1 MVVKKIREFLVLN
14 IVQIS
19 KQFGQIKAVKQ
30 VSFEVKAGEI
40 YGLLGPNGAGKS
52 TIIRCLS
59 GLTVPDEGECLI
71 NGHSIHSE
79 PIKAKQYLGLVPQDL
94 ALYQDLSAR
103 DNLQFW
109 GRAYGLSGQSLKQRQ
124 QEVLEQVGLDNR
136 AKEPVNNFSGG
147 MKRRLNFACGIIHQ
161 PKALLLDEPTVG
173 VDPQSREHL
182 LAAIE
187 TLKQQGTAVLY
198 TTHYMQEAERLC
210 DRVGI
215 IDQGEIIAQ
224 GSVAELRKQMDE
236 KDLITLEGQFDD
248 QDKNKLGDYEVLEF
262 SPQQIRLMAADASSH
277 LSDLLSHFTSKQI
290 HQASVQQANLESLF
304 IKLTGREL
312 RD

>member
-1 MVVKKIREFLVLN
+1 MLN

-52 TIIRCLS
+52 TTIRCLS

-71 NGHSIHSE
+71 NGYSIHSE

-94 ALYQDLSAR
+94 AMYQDLSAR
-103 DNLQFW
+103 ENLQFW
-109 GRAYGLSGQSLKQRQ
+109 GRAYGLSGQDLKERQ
-124 QEVLEQVGLDNR
+124 ATVLELVGLDKR
-136 AKEPVNNFSGG
+136 AKEPVKNFSGG

-182 LAAIE
+182 LTAIE
-187 TLKQQGTAVLY
+187 SLKQQGTAVLY

-224 GSVAELRKQMDE
+224 GSVAELRQQMGE
-236 KDLITLEGQFDD
+236 KDLITLEGQFSDA
-248 QDKNKLGDYEVLEF
+248 DKGRLDDYEILEF
-262 SPQQIRLMAADASSH
+262 TPQQIRLMTSNASSQ
-277 LSDLLSHFTSKQI
+277 LSDILARFESQHI

>member
-1 MVVKKIREFLVLN
+1 MLKV
-14 IVQIS
+14 VQIS
-19 KQFGQIKAVKQ
+19 KQFGQIKAVKN
-30 VSFEVKAGEI
+30 VSFEVKSGEI

-52 TIIRCLS
+52 TTIRCLS

-109 GRAYGLSGQSLKQRQ
+109 GRAYGLSGHSLKQRQ

-136 AKEPVNNFSGG
+136 SKESVNNFSGG

-277 LSDLLSHFTSKQI
+277 LSELLSHFTSQQI

>member
-1 MVVKKIREFLVLN
+1 MLRV
-14 IVQIS
+14 VQIS
-19 KQFGQIKAVKQ
+19 KHFGQIKAVNQ
-30 VSFEVKAGEI
+30 VSFEVEAGEI

-52 TIIRCLS
+52 TTIRCLS

-71 NGHSIHSE
+71 NGYSIHSE

-94 ALYQDLSAR
+94 ALYQDLSAHE
-103 DNLQFW
+103 NLQFW
-109 GRAYGLSGQSLKQRQ
+109 GRAYGLSGQVLKKRQ
-124 QEVLEQVGLDNR
+124 ATVLEQVGLDKR
-136 AKEPVNNFSGG
+136 AKEPVKNFSGG

-182 LAAIE
+182 LTAIE
-187 TLKQQGTAVLY
+187 SLKQQGTAVLY

-215 IDQGEIIAQ
+215 IDQGKIIAQ

-236 KDLITLEGQFDD
+236 KDLITLEGQFDEA
-248 QDKNKLGDYEVLEF
+248 DKTKVADFEVIECSLR
-262 SPQQIRLMAADASSH
+262 QMRLMAVNASGH
-277 LSDLLSHFTSKQI
+277 LSELLARFQPQQI

>member
-1 MVVKKIREFLVLN
+1 MLN
-14 IVQIS
+14 VVQIS
-19 KQFGQIKAVKQ
+19 KQFGSIKAVNN
-30 VSFEVKAGEI
+30 VSFEVKPGEI

-52 TIIRCLS
+52 TTIRCLS
-59 GLTVPDEGECLI
+59 GLTAPDEGECLI
-71 NGHSIHSE
+71 DGHSIHNE
-79 PIKAKQYLGLVPQDL
+79 PIRAKQHLGLVPQDL
-94 ALYQDLSAR
+94 AMYLDLSAR
-103 DNLQFW
+103 ENLNFW
-109 GRAYGLSGQSLKQRQ
+109 GRAYGLSGQALKQRQ
-124 QEVLEQVGLDNR
+124 QEVLEQVGLDKR
-136 AKEPVNNFSGG
+136 AKEPVTNFSGG
-147 MKRRLNFACGIIHQ
+147 MKRRLNFACGIIHE

-182 LAAIE
+182 LNAIE
-187 TLKQQGTAVLY
+187 TLKQNGTAVLY

-215 IDQGEIIAQ
+215 IDQGKIIAQ

-236 KDLITLEGQFDD
+236 KDLITLEGQFDESD
-248 QDKNKLGDYEVLEF
+248 QNKVTDYEVLDF
-262 SPQQIRLMAADASSH
+262 SPVQIRLMAANASAH
-277 LSDLLSHFTSKQI
+277 LSEILARFESQQI

>member
-1 MVVKKIREFLVLN
+1 MIKVNAICKRFGDIEAVKK
-14 IVQIS
+14 
-19 KQFGQIKAVKQ
+19 
-30 VSFEVKAGEI
+30 VSFDVRPGEI
-40 YGLLGPNGAGKS
+40 YALLGPNGAGKS
-52 TIIRCLS
+52 TTIRCLS

-71 NGHSIHSE
+71 HDFSIHSE

-94 ALYQDLSAR
+94 ALYQDLSAQ
-103 DNLQFW
+103 DNVQFW
-109 GRAYGLSGQSLKQRQ
+109 GRAYGLSGQTLKQHQ
-124 QEVLEQVGLDNR
+124 AAVLEQVGLDKR
-136 AKEPVNNFSGG
+136 AKEPVKNFSGG

-182 LAAIE
+182 LTAIE

-224 GSVAELRKQMDE
+224 GSVTELRQQMGE
-236 KDLITLEGQFDD
+236 KDLITLEGQFSDT
-248 QDKNKLGDYEVLEF
+248 DKGRLGDYEILEF
-262 SPQQIRLMAADASSH
+262 TPQQIRLMTSNASSQ
-277 LSDLLSHFTSKQI
+277 LSDILARFEAKQV

>member
-1 MVVKKIREFLVLN
+1 MLRV
-14 IVQIS
+14 VQIS
-19 KQFGQIKAVKQ
+19 KHYGQIKAVNQ

-52 TIIRCLS
+52 TTIRCLS

-71 NGHSIHSE
+71 NGYSIHSE

-94 ALYQDLSAR
+94 AMYQDLSAR
-103 DNLQFW
+103 ENLQFW
-109 GRAYGLSGQSLKQRQ
+109 GRAYGLSGQVLKQRQ
-124 QEVLEQVGLDNR
+124 ATVLEQVGLDKR
-136 AKEPVNNFSGG
+136 AKEPVKNFSGG
-147 MKRRLNFACGIIHQ
+147 MKRRLNFACGMIHQ

-182 LAAIE
+182 LNAIE
-187 TLKQQGTAVLY
+187 SLKQQGTAVLY

-215 IDQGEIIAQ
+215 IDQGKIIAQ
-224 GSVAELRKQMDE
+224 GSVSELRKQMDE
-236 KDLITLEGQFDD
+236 KDLITLEGQFEEA
-248 QDKNKLGDYEVLEF
+248 DKNKIVDFEVIEF
-262 SPQQIRLMAADASSH
+262 SPQQMRLMATNASGL
-277 LSDLLSHFTSKQI
+277 LSDLLSRFESQQI

>member
-1 MVVKKIREFLVLN
+1 MLN
-14 IVQIS
+14 VVQIS
-19 KQFGQIKAVKQ
+19 KRFGQIEAIKK
-30 VSFEVKAGEI
+30 VSFEVKPGEI

-52 TIIRCLS
+52 TSIRCLS

-71 NGHSIHSE
+71 NGHSIHNE
-79 PIKAKQYLGLVPQDL
+79 PIKAKQHLGLVPQDL
-94 ALYQDLSAR
+94 AMYQDLSAR
-103 DNLQFW
+103 ENLQFW
-109 GRAYGLSGQSLKQRQ
+109 GRAYGLSGQVLKLRQ
-124 QEVLEQVGLDNR
+124 QEVLEQVGLDKR

-147 MKRRLNFACGIIHQ
+147 MKRRLNFACGIIHH

-182 LAAIE
+182 LSAIE
-187 TLKQQGTAVLY
+187 DLKNQGTAVLY

-224 GSVAELRKQMDE
+224 GSVTELRKQMGE
-236 KDLITLEGQFDD
+236 KDLITLEGQFSEA
-248 QDKNKLGDYEVLEF
+248 DKAQLDHYEILEF
-262 SPQQIRLMAADASSH
+262 TPQQIRLMTSNASSQ
-277 LSDLLSHFTSKQI
+277 LSEILARFDSQKV

>member
-1 MVVKKIREFLVLN
+1 MLN

-19 KQFGQIKAVKQ
+19 KQFGEIKAVKK
-30 VSFEVKAGEI
+30 VTFEIRDGEI

-52 TIIRCLS
+52 TTIRCLS
-59 GLTVPDEGECLI
+59 GLTIPDEGECLI
-71 NGHSIHSE
+71 NGHSIHSD
-79 PIKAKQYLGLVPQDL
+79 PIKAKQHLGLVPQDL

-109 GRAYGLSGQSLKQRQ
+109 GRAYGLSGQPLKQRI
-124 QEVLEQVGLDNR
+124 QEVLEQVGLDKR

-187 TLKQQGTAVLY
+187 SLKQQGTAVLY
-198 TTHYMQEAERLC
+198 STHYMQEAERLC

-248 QDKNKLGDYEVLEF
+248 SDESKITDFEVIEF
-262 SPQQIRLMAADASSH
+262 SHEQIRLMTTNASG
-277 LSDLLSHFTSKQI
+277 LLSELLARFESQKI
-290 HQASVQQANLESLF
+290 HQASVQQASLESLF

>member
-1 MVVKKIREFLVLN
+1 MLRV
-14 IVQIS
+14 VQIS
-19 KQFGQIKAVKQ
+19 KHFGQIKAVNQ

-52 TIIRCLS
+52 TTIRCLS

-71 NGHSIHSE
+71 NGYSIHSE
-79 PIKAKQYLGLVPQDL
+79 PIKAKQHLGLVPQDL
-94 ALYQDLSAR
+94 ALYQDLSAHE
-103 DNLQFW
+103 NLQFW
-109 GRAYGLSGQSLKQRQ
+109 GRAYGLSGQVLKERQ
-124 QEVLEQVGLDNR
+124 ATVLEQVGLDKR
-136 AKEPVNNFSGG
+136 AKEPVKNFSGG
-147 MKRRLNFACGIIHQ
+147 MKRRLNFACGMIHQ

-182 LAAIE
+182 LNAIE
-187 TLKQQGTAVLY
+187 SLKQQGTAVLY

-215 IDQGEIIAQ
+215 IDQGIIIAQ

-236 KDLITLEGQFDD
+236 KDLITLEGQFDEA
-248 QDKNKLGDYEVLEF
+248 DKTKVADFEVIEC
-262 SPQQIRLMAADASSH
+262 SPQQMRLMAVNASGH
-277 LSDLLSHFTSKQI
+277 LSELLARFQPQQI

>member
-1 MVVKKIREFLVLN
+1 MLRV
-14 IVQIS
+14 VQIS
-19 KQFGQIKAVKQ
+19 KHFGQIKAVNQ
-30 VSFEVKAGEI
+30 VSFEVEAGEI

-52 TIIRCLS
+52 TTIRCLS

-71 NGHSIHSE
+71 NGYSIHSE

-94 ALYQDLSAR
+94 AMYQDLSAR
-103 DNLQFW
+103 ENLQFW
-109 GRAYGLSGQSLKQRQ
+109 GRAYGLSGQDLKERQ
-124 QEVLEQVGLDNR
+124 ATVLELVGLDKR
-136 AKEPVNNFSGG
+136 AKEPVKNFSGG
-147 MKRRLNFACGIIHQ
+147 MKRRLNFACGMIHQ

-182 LAAIE
+182 LNAIE
-187 TLKQQGTAVLY
+187 SLKQQGTAVLY

-215 IDQGEIIAQ
+215 IDQGKIIAQ

-236 KDLITLEGQFDD
+236 KDLITLEGQFDEA
-248 QDKNKLGDYEVLEF
+248 DKTKVADFEVIECSLR
-262 SPQQIRLMAADASSH
+262 QMRLMAVNASGH
-277 LSDLLSHFTSKQI
+277 LSELLARFQPQQI

>member
-1 MVVKKIREFLVLN
+1 MLRV
-14 IVQIS
+14 VQIS
-19 KQFGQIKAVKQ
+19 KHFGQIKAVNQ

-52 TIIRCLS
+52 TTIRCLS

-71 NGHSIHSE
+71 NGYSIHSE
-79 PIKAKQYLGLVPQDL
+79 PIKAKQHLGLVPQDL
-94 ALYQDLSAR
+94 ALYQDLSAHE
-103 DNLQFW
+103 NLQFW
-109 GRAYGLSGQSLKQRQ
+109 GRAYGLSGQVLKERQ
-124 QEVLEQVGLDNR
+124 ATVLEQVGLDKR
-136 AKEPVNNFSGG
+136 AKEPVKNFSGG
-147 MKRRLNFACGIIHQ
+147 MKRRLNFACGMIHQ

-182 LAAIE
+182 LNAIE
-187 TLKQQGTAVLY
+187 SLKQQGTAVLY

-215 IDQGEIIAQ
+215 IDQGKIIAQ

-236 KDLITLEGQFDD
+236 KDLITLEGQFDEA
-248 QDKNKLGDYEVLEF
+248 DKTKVADFEVIEC
-262 SPQQIRLMAADASSH
+262 SPQQMRLMAVNASGH
-277 LSDLLSHFTSKQI
+277 LSELLARFQPQQI

>member
-1 MVVKKIREFLVLN
+1 MVKKTWVDQVIKVN
-14 IVQIS
+14 AIY
-19 KQFGQIKAVKQ
+19 KQFGAIEAVKN
-30 VSFEVKAGEI
+30 VSFEVRPGEV
-40 YGLLGPNGAGKS
+40 YALLGPNGAGKS
-52 TIIRCLS
+52 TTIRCLS

-71 NGHSIHSE
+71 NNYSIHSE
-79 PIKAKQYLGLVPQDL
+79 PIQAKQHLGLVPQDL

-109 GRAYGLSGQSLKQRQ
+109 GRAYGLTGQTLKQRQ
-124 QEVLEQVGLDNR
+124 QAVLEQVGLDKR

-182 LAAIE
+182 LSAIE

-224 GSVAELRKQMDE
+224 GTVAELRKQMDE
-236 KDLITLEGQFDD
+236 KDLITLEGQFDESD
-248 QDKNKLGDYEVLEF
+248 QNKVNDYEVLDF
-262 SPQQIRLMAADASSH
+262 SPGQIRLMTVNASGH
-277 LSDLLSHFTSKQI
+277 LSDILSRFESQQV

>member
-1 MVVKKIREFLVLN
+1 MLN
-14 IVQIS
+14 VFQFT
-19 KQFGQIKAVKQ
+19 KRFGQIEAIKK
-30 VSFEVKAGEI
+30 VSFEVKPGEI

-52 TIIRCLS
+52 TSIRCLS

-71 NGHSIHSE
+71 NGHSIHNE
-79 PIKAKQYLGLVPQDL
+79 PIQAKKHLGLVPQDL
-94 ALYQDLSAR
+94 AMYQDLSAR
-103 DNLQFW
+103 ENLQFW
-109 GRAYGLSGQSLKQRQ
+109 GRAYGLSGQVLKLRQ
-124 QEVLEQVGLDNR
+124 QEVLEQVGLDKR

-147 MKRRLNFACGIIHQ
+147 MKRRLNFACGIIHH

-182 LAAIE
+182 LSAIE
-187 TLKQQGTAVLY
+187 DLKNQGTAVLY

-224 GSVAELRKQMDE
+224 GSVTELRKQMGE
-236 KDLITLEGQFDD
+236 KDLITLEGQFSEA
-248 QDKNKLGDYEVLEF
+248 DKAQLDHYEILEF
-262 SPQQIRLMAADASSH
+262 TPQQIRLMTSNASSQ
-277 LSDLLSHFTSKQI
+277 LSEILARFDSQKV

>member
-1 MVVKKIREFLVLN
+1 MLN
-14 IVQIS
+14 VVQIS
-19 KQFGQIKAVKQ
+19 KQFGQIKAVNQ
-30 VSFEVKAGEI
+30 VSFVVKPGEI

-52 TIIRCLS
+52 TTIRCLS

-71 NGHSIHSE
+71 NGHSIHNE
-79 PIKAKQYLGLVPQDL
+79 PIKAKQHLGLVPQDL

-109 GRAYGLSGQSLKQRQ
+109 GRAYGLKGQALKQRQ
-124 QEVLEQVGLDNR
+124 TEVLAQVGLDKR
-136 AKEPVNNFSGG
+136 AREPVNNFSGG

-182 LAAIE
+182 LTAIE
-187 TLKQQGTAVLY
+187 ALKQQGTAVLY

-215 IDQGEIIAQ
+215 IDQGKIIVQ
-224 GSVAELRKQMDE
+224 GTVAELRKQMDE
-236 KDLITLEGQFDD
+236 KDLITLEGQFNESDKD
-248 QDKNKLGDYEVLEF
+248 QLSDYEVIEF
-262 SPQQIRLMAADASSH
+262 TPQQIRLMAGNASRH
-277 LSDLLSHFTSKQI
+277 LSELLARFQSHQI

-304 IKLTGREL
+304 IKLTGRDL

>member
-1 MVVKKIREFLVLN
+1 M
-14 IVQIS
+14 
-19 KQFGQIKAVKQ
+19 
-30 VSFEVKAGEI
+30 
-40 YGLLGPNGAGKS
+40 
-52 TIIRCLS
+52 
-59 GLTVPDEGECLI
+59 
-71 NGHSIHSE
+71 
-79 PIKAKQYLGLVPQDL
+79 
-94 ALYQDLSAR
+94 YQDLSAR
-103 DNLQFW
+103 ENLQFW
-109 GRAYGLSGQSLKQRQ
+109 GRAYGLSGQVLKLRQ
-124 QEVLEQVGLDNR
+124 QEVLEQVGLDKR

-147 MKRRLNFACGIIHQ
+147 MKRRLNFACGIIHH

-182 LAAIE
+182 LSAIE
-187 TLKQQGTAVLY
+187 DLKNQGTAVLY

-224 GSVAELRKQMDE
+224 GSVTELRKQMGE
-236 KDLITLEGQFDD
+236 KDLITLEGQFSEA
-248 QDKNKLGDYEVLEF
+248 DKAQLDHYEILEF
-262 SPQQIRLMAADASSH
+262 TPQQIRLMTSNASSQ
-277 LSDLLSHFTSKQI
+277 LSEILARFDSQKV

>member
-1 MVVKKIREFLVLN
+1 MLN
-14 IVQIS
+14 VVQIS
-19 KQFGQIKAVKQ
+19 KRFGQIEAIKK
-30 VSFEVKAGEI
+30 VSFEVKPGEI

-52 TIIRCLS
+52 TSIRCLS

-71 NGHSIHSE
+71 NGHSIHNE
-79 PIKAKQYLGLVPQDL
+79 PIQAKKHLGLVPQDL
-94 ALYQDLSAR
+94 AMYQDLSAR
-103 DNLQFW
+103 ENLQFW
-109 GRAYGLSGQSLKQRQ
+109 GRAYGLSGQVLKLRQ
-124 QEVLEQVGLDNR
+124 QEVLEQVGLDKR

-147 MKRRLNFACGIIHQ
+147 MKRRLNFACGIIHH

-182 LAAIE
+182 LSAIE
-187 TLKQQGTAVLY
+187 DLKNQGTAVLY

-224 GSVAELRKQMDE
+224 GSVTELRKQMGE
-236 KDLITLEGQFDD
+236 KDLITLEGQFSEA
-248 QDKNKLGDYEVLEF
+248 DKAQLDHYEILEF
-262 SPQQIRLMAADASSH
+262 TPQQIRLMTSNASSQ
-277 LSDLLSHFTSKQI
+277 LSEILARFDSQKV